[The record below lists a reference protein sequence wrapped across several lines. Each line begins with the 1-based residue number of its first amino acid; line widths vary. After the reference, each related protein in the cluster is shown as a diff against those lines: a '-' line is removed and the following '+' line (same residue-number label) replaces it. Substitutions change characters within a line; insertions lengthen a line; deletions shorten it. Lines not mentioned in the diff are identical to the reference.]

1 MMRSPELQTR
11 RLLVTGGAGFIGTHF
26 VEHCLEQGLVER
38 LVVLDSLTYAAD
50 LSSLDELRA
59 NSRFRFIQGDIC
71 NQALVEGLLR
81 EEGLDGIVNLAAETH
96 VDRSI
101 RNADVFVRSN
111 VLGVKSLLEAAR
123 RYGAGSGLNHRFHQ
137 VSTDEVFGPLAPGM
151 PRDES
156 QPYAPQSPYSARK
169 AAADHLVMAWRNTY
183 GVQAS
188 ISYSSNV
195 YGPRQ
200 HPEKLIPLAISRLLE
215 GRPVPVYGDGQHVR
229 SWIHVQDLC
238 RALAQF
244 LACCAAGRRLF
255 LGGDEECSNL
265 QVLQMLCRAAGRAH
279 IPRAGVRCRT
289 GPGMMAAM
297 A

>member
-11 RLLVTGGAGFIGTHF
+11 RLLVTGGAGFIGSHF

-50 LSSLDELRA
+50 LSSLDELRI

-123 RYGAGSGLNHRFHQ
+123 KVWCAGSGLNHRFHQ

-151 PRDES
+151 PLRDES
-156 QPYAPQSPYSARK
+156 QPYAPQSPYSASK

-244 LACCAAGRRLF
+244 LARRRRQPALPGGRRGVFEPAGAADALQ
-255 LGGDEECSNL
+255 GG
-265 QVLQMLCRAAGRAH
+265 RGRAH
-279 IPRAGVRCRT
+279 IPRAGVRC
-289 GPGMMAAM
+289 GPARA
-297 A
+297 